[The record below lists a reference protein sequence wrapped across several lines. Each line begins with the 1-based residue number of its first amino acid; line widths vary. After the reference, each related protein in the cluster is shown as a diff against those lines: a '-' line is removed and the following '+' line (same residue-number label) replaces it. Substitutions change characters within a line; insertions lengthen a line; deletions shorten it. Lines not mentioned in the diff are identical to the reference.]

1 MDVGQPQTEGPN
13 RHSPACRPRYYCRMN
28 SPSPFTEISHLRQRA
43 QQYISA
49 ERLAEAQTTLE
60 SLLRLDPHDTEACL
74 DLADVMFRRGQLRAS
89 SRPLLQAL
97 QRLPTDAPLI
107 IRLVQSLMAR
117 GEILAARDCLDFL
130 SQAPH
135 PPPEL
140 LVAQAQ
146 LRFSNGEIP
155 MAKALVDRAMRAG
168 IDSPSDHHLQ
178 AMLLQFS
185 GKIDQA
191 CEVLEKC
198 LQRWPHYGDAAMVLV
213 NLRKQKP
220 ESNRLEYVREQLR
233 RLPEGSRNENDK
245 FVRAEFEYALFK
257 ILDDLGRHDEAW
269 PALAR
274 CNALMHEINPY
285 DGDGGAAVVEA
296 LTSMPGVIGSAGATT
311 MPRPEGPTPIFIVG
325 LPRSGTTLLDRMLS
339 SHSAVTS
346 AGEIIDFWRQLHW
359 VADVTPAR
367 TEGLCKVI
375 QRSPNID
382 FAELGARYLRQ
393 TQWRAQGRQY
403 YIDKLPGN
411 IQMVAFIRRALPHAP
426 ILHMVRDPMDTCFS
440 NFKAMFGN
448 TSPYSY
454 DQQALARHYG
464 QYARVANHWR
474 THIPDAMLDVSYASL
489 VRDPETTMR
498 QVIAHCGLEMEA
510 NCLKPE
516 LNAAPVATPSN
527 AQVRESIHTRGLDQ
541 WRQYA
546 EQLEPLRQALAAQ
559 GHLA

>member
-1 MDVGQPQTEGPN
+1 
-13 RHSPACRPRYYCRMN
+13 MN
-28 SPSPFTEISHLRQRA
+28 SQPPFTETNRLRQRA
-43 QQYISA
+43 QQHIRA
-49 ERLAEAQTTLE
+49 EQLSEAQVTLE
-60 SLLRLDPHDTEACL
+60 SLLRLDPLDTEACI
-74 DLADVMFRRGQLRAS
+74 DLAEVMFMRGQLRAS

-107 IRLVQSLMAR
+107 IRLVQHLLAR
-117 GEILAARDCLDFL
+117 GEILAARACLDFL
-130 SQAPH
+130 SQAPN

-146 LRFSNGEIP
+146 LRFSTGEIP
-155 MAKALVDRAMRAG
+155 MAKALMDRAMHAG
-168 IDSPSDHHLQ
+168 ADSPGDHHLH

-185 GKIDQA
+185 GKLDQA

-198 LQRWPHYGDAAMVLV
+198 LQRWPHFGDAAMVLV

-220 ESNRLEYVREQLR
+220 ASNRLDFVREQLR
-233 RLPEGSRNENDK
+233 RLPEGSHSQDDK

-296 LTSMPGVIGSAGATT
+296 LTNMPEVIGNADHTA

-359 VADVTPAR
+359 VADVPPAR
-367 TEGLCKVI
+367 TTGLLKVI
-375 QRSPNID
+375 ERSPNID
-382 FAELGARYLRQ
+382 FMELGARYLKQ
-393 TQWRAQGRQY
+393 TQWRAQGRRY

-448 TSPYSY
+448 TSSYSY
-454 DQQALARHYG
+454 DLQAMARHYG

-474 THIPDAMLDVSYASL
+474 TRIPDAMLDVSYASL

-498 QVIAHCGLEMEA
+498 QVIAHCGLDMEES
-510 NCLKPE
+510 CLKPE

-541 WRQYA
+541 WRHYA
-546 EQLEPLRQALAAQ
+546 KHLEPLRQALAAQ
-559 GHLA
+559 GHLG